1 MKHYLKKQQLFV
13 LHKVSTLLST
23 LHCVSSLYS
32 TSYLTCPP
40 RGSTSRATC
49 SLGYEKEFNCNF
61 LCIRSPPVTSP
72 LILIFFNSA
81 NYSNIYAVPPTLQRR
96 PTRTLCAHGTPG
108 NRPLPITRGRYICEM
123 QKYSSFAPILPYC
136 NPEYDVTVVAWAL
149 AELYTGL
156 TSTIHSSSRH
166 CRVWCKRYY
175 VYMVSLNKSFI
186 EHSYI
191 YCSSQ
196 IGLLLAI
203 EFQRSAEIILVSL
216 LFPRFQCSFLNV

>member
-81 NYSNIYAVPPTLQRR
+81 NYSNIYAVPPTHYSGAPLAH
-96 PTRTLCAHGTPG
+96 CAHMVHQAIVLYPSPVAVTSVRCKSI
-108 NRPLPITRGRYICEM
+108 RP
-123 QKYSSFAPILPYC
+123 
-136 NPEYDVTVVAWAL
+136 
-149 AELYTGL
+149 
-156 TSTIHSSSRH
+156 
-166 CRVWCKRYY
+166 
-175 VYMVSLNKSFI
+175 
-186 EHSYI
+186 
-191 YCSSQ
+191 
-196 IGLLLAI
+196 
-203 EFQRSAEIILVSL
+203 SL
-216 LFPRFQCSFLNV
+216 LFYHIATQNTMLPWLPGR